1 MKKGKVMAIDYGGAK
16 VGLAVSDGDRQMA
29 FGRGV
34 LRDHSKEKLVGEILK
49 IVENEG
55 LNQVVI
61 GLPLGP
67 NGEETDQTQRIR
79 DFGLLISEIA
89 VKCDVTISI
98 DYIDESFSTFEAN
111 QRMREMGLDLAQRKA
126 TEDEMAAII
135 LLQRYID
142 FRP

>member
-1 MKKGKVMAIDYGGAK
+1 MKKGKVLAVDYGGAK
-16 VGLAVSDGDRQMA
+16 VGLAVSDEDRQMA

-34 LRDHSKEKLVGEILK
+34 LRDHSREKLVQEILK
-49 IVENEG
+49 MARGEQVV
-55 LNQVVI
+55 QVVI

-67 NGEETDQTQRIR
+67 NGEETEQSQRIR
-79 DFGLLISEIA
+79 DFGLLMADIA
-89 VKCDVTISI
+89 AKSGEVPSI
-98 DYIDESFSTFEAN
+98 NYIDESFSTFEAN
-111 QRMREMGLDLAQRKA
+111 QRMREMGLDIAQIKA

>member
-1 MKKGKVMAIDYGGAK
+1 MKKGKVLAVDYGGAK
-16 VGLAVSDGDRQMA
+16 VGLAVSDEDRQMA

-34 LRDHSKEKLVGEILK
+34 LRALSKEQLVGEILK
-49 IVENEG
+49 TIENERVV
-55 LNQVVI
+55 QVVI

-67 NGEETDQTQRIR
+67 NGEETDQSQRIR

-89 VKCDVTISI
+89 VNSHVIISI

-111 QRMREMGLDLAQRKA
+111 QRMREMGLDKAQIKA